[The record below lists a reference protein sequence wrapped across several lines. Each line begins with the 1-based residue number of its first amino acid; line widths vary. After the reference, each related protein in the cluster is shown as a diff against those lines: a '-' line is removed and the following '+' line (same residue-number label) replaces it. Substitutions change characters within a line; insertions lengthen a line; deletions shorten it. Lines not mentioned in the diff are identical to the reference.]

1 MKLSPQLIYEKL
13 KEQFPITSKGEL
25 SNYGILD
32 RPLLYTADQTPE
44 AGRTYLIPS
53 HLADTVKNTSSASV
67 LYIFVYEQEL
77 PVQTAYMDGLY
88 IADTQSFGSV
98 FNCLQ
103 DIFSYYNNWE
113 QELLNIAM
121 QRGSMYSMLLA
132 SYDIF
137 KNPIFIQGMDFSI
150 VASVGNEELPEDYP
164 NIYNGSNSIDYINAF
179 KQDALYNSVREKDGP
194 FIFPSHI
201 TGSRSLNINIKRYE
215 KTTHRLKV
223 IENTTPLSEGMEV
236 LITLLAGFIDHA
248 LQHNAMH
255 RTGKNRSLHSIFL
268 SILSDKTADYMNIS
282 QQLSTQ
288 SWHTGHKYM
297 CVVLQITY
305 LDQNNLTINA
315 ICNYIE
321 NVFPASCAFQFKE
334 DIVIFFNMT
343 KLDMTEDEV
352 SNKLIYFIRD
362 SFLKAGYS
370 RIMKGHLNL
379 RRQYVQACLALEVG
393 NQESPYAWS
402 HSFNDIALPYILL
415 QACKRLPGYMI
426 CHEKLLTLRE
436 MDETQNTE
444 YMKTLRVYL
453 DNHLNAVQASKE
465 LFIHRSTFLYRLEKI
480 KNILEIDL
488 NDNDDLLYLMLS
500 FRFIDKE
507 SEKGG
512 DFPS

>member
-1 MKLSPQLIYEKL
+1 MKFSPQLIYEQL
-13 KEQFPITSKGEL
+13 NEHFPVTVKGEL
-25 SNYGILD
+25 STLGFLD
-32 RPLLYTADQTPE
+32 RPLLYTSSQEPE
-44 AGRTYLIPS
+44 IGRVYLIPA
-53 HLADTVKNTSSASV
+53 HLADMANPLPPTSIM
-67 LYIFVYEQEL
+67 YIFVYEDEI
-77 PVQTAYMDGLY
+77 PEQTVYIDGLY
-88 IADTQSFGSV
+88 LDHVADFYAV
-98 FNCLQ
+98 FNKLQ
-103 DIFSYYNNWE
+103 DIFSYYNAWE

-121 QRGSMYSMLLA
+121 QRGSMSSMLQV
-132 SYDIF
+132 SYPIF
-137 KNPIFIQGMDFSI
+137 KNPLFIQGMDFSV
-150 VASVGNEELPEDYP
+150 VASVGNELLPDEYP
-164 NIYNGSNSIDYINAF
+164 NIFNGNNSIDYINAF
-179 KQDALYNSVREKDGP
+179 KQDALYNSVREKDDP
-194 FIFPSHI
+194 FIFPAHI

-215 KTTHRLKV
+215 KTTHRLKIV
-223 IENTTPLSEGMEV
+223 ETTTPLSGGMRV
-236 LITLLAGFIDHA
+236 LITVLAGFIDHA
-248 LQHNAMH
+248 LQHNAMQK
-255 RTGKNRSLHSIFL
+255 TGENRSLHSIFL
-268 SILSDKTADYMNIS
+268 TILSDKTADYMNIS
-282 QQLSTQ
+282 QQLSAQ

-321 NVFPASCAFQFKE
+321 NVFPASCAFQFNE

-343 KLDMTEDEV
+343 KLEMSEDEV

-393 NQESPYAWS
+393 NQESPYSWS
-402 HSFNDIALPYILL
+402 HSFNDIVLPYIIL

-436 MDETQNTE
+436 IDETQNTE

-453 DNHLNAVQASKE
+453 DNQLNAVQASKE
-465 LFIHRSTFLYRLEKI
+465 LYIHRSTFLYRLEKI

>member
-13 KEQFPITSKGEL
+13 KEKYPVTPIGEL
-25 SNYGILD
+25 SNLGILD
-32 RPLLYTADQTPE
+32 RPLLYTTSQPLE
-44 AGRTYLIPS
+44 SGRTYLIPA
-53 HLADTVKNTSSASV
+53 HMADTVAELPPASA
-67 LYIFVYEQEL
+67 LYIFVYEQDIPTHETCL
-77 PVQTAYMDGLY
+77 DGLY
-88 IADTQSFGSV
+88 LDHTNAFGEV

-103 DIFSYYNNWE
+103 DIFSYYNSWE

-121 QRGSMYSMLLA
+121 QRGSMYSMLQA
-132 SYDIF
+132 SYKVF
-137 KNPIFIQGMDFSI
+137 ENPIFIQGMDFSV
-150 VASVGNEELPEDYP
+150 VASVGNELLPEEYP
-164 NIYNGSNSIDYINAF
+164 NIFNGNNSIDYINAF

-201 TGSRSLNINIKRYE
+201 TGNRSLNVNIKRYE

-223 IENTTPLSEGMEV
+223 VETQTPLSEGMEV

-248 LQHNAMH
+248 LQHNAMQK
-255 RTGKNRSLHSIFL
+255 TGENRSMHSIFL

-282 QQLSTQ
+282 QQLSAQ
-288 SWHTGHKYM
+288 SWHSGHKYM

-321 NVFPASCAFQFKE
+321 NVFPASCAFQFDE

-343 KLDMTEDEV
+343 KLEMSEDDV

-393 NQESPYAWS
+393 NQESPYSWS